1 MTDRRAYERRVS
13 DRGFELQLA
22 GYGLTTARILY
33 RMPDHPAILQTYVW
47 QEYDLAPEF
56 PELGK
61 FLAFWRGK
69 LEGPLHSIEVAH
81 KRLVGAQEWTRV
93 DGLFQIH

>member
-1 MTDRRAYERRVS
+1 MTDRHSSRRTDRA
-13 DRGFELQLA
+13 FELQLA

-47 QEYDLAPEF
+47 QDYDLAPEF
-56 PELGK
+56 PELEK
-61 FLAFWRGK
+61 FLTFWRER

-81 KRLVGAQEWTRV
+81 KRLVGPNEWRRV
-93 DGLFQIH
+93 DGLIQLH